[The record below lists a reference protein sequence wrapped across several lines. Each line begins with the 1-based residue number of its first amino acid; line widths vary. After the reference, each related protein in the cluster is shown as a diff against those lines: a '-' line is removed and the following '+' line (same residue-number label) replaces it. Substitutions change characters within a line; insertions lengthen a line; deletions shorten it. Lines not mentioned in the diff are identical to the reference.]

1 MVTDPDVAP
10 LALAVIVLILA
21 GIAEWI
27 HTQRIR
33 RVALLAF
40 GPSGRPALWART
52 APTLRVLCFA
62 LLAWSL
68 ATLALGEPR
77 RYELSGERSRA
88 DHDPEHVMI
97 VLDVSPSMRLVDAGP
112 DKKQSRMER
121 ARDLME
127 SFFDRV
133 PMEENRVSVVATYN
147 GAKPVVIDTQDA
159 EVLRH
164 ILGELPMHWAFP
176 TGKTKLFDGLD
187 EAAHIAKPWNPRS
200 TTVIVLSDGDTVPA
214 TGIPRMPDSVRS
226 VLVVGVGDSQV
237 GKFIDG
243 RQSRQDVP
251 TLKQIAARLG
261 GTYHDGNA
269 FHIGT
274 GLIAATMGREDED
287 VFERLT
293 LREYALIACLL
304 SAAILALLPLLLQ
317 VFGTRWR
324 PGASK
329 RRLGLPPG
337 TASSEK
343 FGAASPK
350 PASGNRSGPT
360 AVSWADHG
368 SAARPR
374 PG

>member
-1 MVTDPDVAP
+1 MVTDPDLAP
-10 LALAVIVLILA
+10 LALFVLVAILA
-21 GIAEWI
+21 TSAEWI
-27 HTQRIR
+27 HSRRVR
-33 RVALLAF
+33 RVARLAF
-40 GPSGRPALWART
+40 GPSGLPSPWARS
-52 APTLRVLCFA
+52 APTLRVIAFA
-62 LLAWSL
+62 VLAWGL
-68 ATLALGEPR
+68 ATLALDEPR
-77 RYELSGERSRA
+77 RYDLSGERSRVE
-88 DHDPEHVMI
+88 HDPSHVLI

-112 DKKQSRMER
+112 DKKQSRMQR

-147 GAKPVVIDTQDA
+147 GAKPVVVDTKDA

-176 TGKTKLFDGLD
+176 TGKTKLFDGLE
-187 EAAHIAKPWNPRS
+187 EAVKIAKPWNPGS

-214 TGIPRMPDSVRS
+214 TGIPRMPASVRS

-274 GLIAATMGREDED
+274 GMIASAMGREDEE
-287 VFERLT
+287 VFEQLT
-293 LREYALIACLL
+293 RREYALIACAA
-304 SAAILALLPLLLQ
+304 SAAILTLLPILLQ
-317 VFGTRWR
+317 AFGTRWR

-329 RRLGLPPG
+329 R
-337 TASSEK
+337 TAITRS
-343 FGAASPK
+343 AAFARAPNR
-350 PASGNRSGPT
+350 AEQTIGNRSERA
-360 AVSWADHG
+360 AVS
-368 SAARPR
+368 
-374 PG
+374 

>member
-1 MVTDPDVAP
+1 MVTDPELAP
-10 LALAVIVLILA
+10 LLLA
-21 GIAEWI
+21 GLALLLAAAAEFI
-27 HTQRIR
+27 HALRVR
-33 RVALLAF
+33 RVARLAF
-40 GPSGRPALWART
+40 GPTGRPAAWARA
-52 APTLRVLCFA
+52 APTLRVLAFTA
-62 LLAWSL
+62 LAYGL
-68 ATLALGEPR
+68 ATLALGEPK
-77 RYELSGERSRA
+77 RYDLSGERSRVER
-88 DHDPEHVMI
+88 DPNHVLI
-97 VLDVSPSMRLVDAGP
+97 VLDVSPSMRLVDAGK
-112 DKKQSRMER
+112 DKKQSRMQR

-147 GAKPVVIDTQDA
+147 GAKPVVVDTADA

-176 TGKTKLFDGLD
+176 TGKTKLFDGLE
-187 EAAHIAKPWNPRS
+187 EAARIARPWNPGS

-214 TGIPRMPDSVRS
+214 TGIPKMPASVRS

-274 GLIAATMGREDED
+274 GLIAAAMGREDED

-293 LREYALIACLL
+293 RREYALILCVTG
-304 SAAILALLPLLLQ
+304 AAIWTFLPLLLQ

-324 PGASK
+324 PGTSK
-329 RRLGLPPG
+329 RRSPANGL
-337 TASSEK
+337 SN
-343 FGAASPK
+343 GAGRVDESTGE
-350 PASGNRSGPT
+350 SRVESTVESTGNRSAPV
-360 AVSWADHG
+360 ALS
-368 SAARPR
+368 
-374 PG
+374 

>member
-1 MVTDPDVAP
+1 VVTDPDLAP
-10 LALAVIVLILA
+10 IVLAALVLFLA

-27 HTQRIR
+27 HSLRVQ
-33 RVALLAF
+33 RVARLAF
-40 GPSGRPALWART
+40 GPSGRPSPWARA
-52 APTLRVLCFA
+52 APALRVVAFTA
-62 LLAWSL
+62 LAWGL

-77 RYELSGERSRA
+77 RYDLSGERSRA
-88 DHDPEHVMI
+88 EHDPSHVLL

-112 DKKQSRMER
+112 DKKQSRMLR

-133 PMEENRVSVVATYN
+133 PMEENRVTVVATYN
-147 GAKPVVIDTQDA
+147 GAKPVVVDTKDA

-176 TGKTKLFDGLD
+176 TGKTRLFDGLE
-187 EAAHIAKPWNPRS
+187 EAVRIAKPWNPGS

-214 TGIPRMPDSVRS
+214 TGIPRMPASVRS

-274 GLIAATMGREDED
+274 GLVAAAMGREDGD

-293 LREYALIACLL
+293 RREYALIVC
-304 SAAILALLPLLLQ
+304 AAGASILAFLPVLLQ
-317 VFGTRWR
+317 SFGTRWR

-329 RRLGLPPG
+329 RRAHASGALGDRSG
-337 TASSEK
+337 KAE
-343 FGAASPK
+343 ARA
-350 PASGNRSGPT
+350 GNRSRP
-360 AVSWADHG
+360 
-368 SAARPR
+368 AALS
-374 PG
+374 

>member
-1 MVTDPDVAP
+1 MTDPDFAP
-10 LALAVIVLILA
+10 LALFVLVAVLA
-21 GIAEWI
+21 TGAEWI
-27 HTQRIR
+27 HSRRIR
-33 RVALLAF
+33 RVARLAF
-40 GPSGRPALWART
+40 GPSGKPSPWARS
-52 APTLRVLCFA
+52 APTVRVLAFA
-62 LLAWSL
+62 TLAWGL

-77 RYELSGERSRA
+77 RWDLSGEGSRSES
-88 DHDPEHVMI
+88 DPSHVLI

-112 DKKQSRMER
+112 DKKQSRMQR

-133 PMEENRVSVVATYN
+133 PMEDNRVSVVATYN
-147 GAKPVVIDTQDA
+147 GAKPVVVDTKDA

-176 TGKTKLFDGLD
+176 TGKTKLFDGLE
-187 EAAHIAKPWNPRS
+187 EAVKIAKPWNPGS

-214 TGIPRMPDSVRS
+214 TGIPRMPASVRS

-261 GTYHDGNA
+261 GNYHDGNA

-274 GLIAATMGREDED
+274 GMISSAMGREDEE

-293 LREYALIACLL
+293 RREYALIACGISAVLL
-304 SAAILALLPLLLQ
+304 TLLPMLLQ
-317 VFGTRWR
+317 AFGTRWR

-329 RRLGLPPG
+329 RAVF
-337 TASSEK
+337 ASN
-343 FGAASPK
+343 
-350 PASGNRSGPT
+350 PALTSTRKRAEETIGNRSERA
-360 AVSWADHG
+360 AVS
-368 SAARPR
+368 
-374 PG
+374 